1 MACGGF
7 LRYVDNVM
15 AYAIDTL
22 AGAKDL
28 ERAGVPD
35 KQAEAIVHLITQQ
48 GEGLATKTDIT
59 ALQSEMAT
67 KADLAALENNMAT
80 KADLA
85 ALDGKIA
92 ALDGKIAALDGRVT
106 TLQSNMATKTDLAE
120 MKVTLLQA
128 MVGGIGLVIAA
139 VVAVNKLF

>member
-1 MACGGF
+1 
-7 LRYVDNVM
+7 M

-35 KQAEAIVHLITQQ
+35 EQAEAIVHLITQQ

-67 KADLAALENNMAT
+67 KTDIAVLDGRITALQSEMAT
-80 KADLA
+80 KTD
-85 ALDGKIA
+85 IA
-92 ALDGKIAALDGRVT
+92 VLDGRIT
-106 TLQSNMATKTDLAE
+106 ALQSEMATKTDLAE

-128 MVGGIGLVIAA
+128 MFGVMGLVIAT

>member
-1 MACGGF
+1 
-7 LRYVDNVM
+7 M

-59 ALQSEMAT
+59 ALES
-67 KADLAALENNMAT
+67 NMAT
-80 KADLA
+80 KAD
-85 ALDGKIA
+85 IA
-92 ALDGKIAALDGRVT
+92 ALDGKITTLDGRIT
-106 TLQSNMATKTDLAE
+106 TLQSNMATKTDIATLDGRITTLESNMATKTDLAE

>member
-1 MACGGF
+1 
-7 LRYVDNVM
+7 M

-48 GEGLATKTDIT
+48 GEGLATKADIT

-67 KADLAALENNMAT
+67 KTDIAV
-80 KADLA
+80 
-85 ALDGKIA
+85 LDGKI
-92 ALDGKIAALDGRVT
+92 T
-106 TLQSNMATKTDLAE
+106 TLQSDMATKTDLAE
-120 MKVTLLQA
+120 MKATLLQA

-139 VVAVNKLF
+139 VVAVNKLL

>member
-1 MACGGF
+1 
-7 LRYVDNVM
+7 M

-67 KADLAALENNMAT
+67 KADI
-80 KADLA
+80 A
-85 ALDGKIA
+85 ALDGRITT
-92 ALDGKIAALDGRVT
+92 LDGKIAALDGRVT

>member
-1 MACGGF
+1 
-7 LRYVDNVM
+7 M

-59 ALQSEMAT
+59 ALES
-67 KADLAALENNMAT
+67 NMAT
-80 KADLA
+80 KADTKADRLS
-85 ALDGKIA
+85 K
-92 ALDGKIAALDGRVT
+92 
-106 TLQSNMATKTDLAE
+106 ATWPLRLTWRL
-120 MKVTLLQA
+120 
-128 MVGGIGLVIAA
+128 
-139 VVAVNKLF
+139 